1 MSMQLR
7 SDVRFN
13 SISNNLVCL
22 INIINTYNVGVVD
35 NIKIMVE
42 VFKMIN
48 EHIVFMM
55 NCMYNKKKG
64 QTFALAVIL
73 KCDKLCA
80 QCNTLIH
87 NYDELMELMA
97 MIKKKTVSHLKK
109 ILKKKE
115 TYLTSSNLEQIALL
129 KL

>member
-1 MSMQLR
+1 MQLR

-22 INIINTYNVGVVD
+22 INTYNVGVVD

-55 NCMYNKKKG
+55 NCMYNKKK
-64 QTFALAVIL
+64 
-73 KCDKLCA
+73 DKLLRW
-80 QCNTLIH
+80 QLF
-87 NYDELMELMA
+87 
-97 MIKKKTVSHLKK
+97 
-109 ILKKKE
+109 
-115 TYLTSSNLEQIALL
+115 
-129 KL
+129 

>member
-1 MSMQLR
+1 MQLR

-22 INIINTYNVGVVD
+22 INTYNVGVVD

-55 NCMYNKKKG
+55 NCMFNKKRARANR